1 MTDNLFNSPALYT
14 IAITLIHFIWQGALV
29 AGVLKLLLLATP
41 YTKPQL
47 RYLFASIAMTAC
59 LLLPVLTYA
68 WIYSPD
74 YLHANA
80 AQDPSQLLSP
90 LVEQVGAQQSD
101 WFQNVFEALPFIS
114 IGWAII
120 VFLLALKLCIELVS
134 VNRMHLSGS
143 YLPTDKL
150 QARFEQLVIDMG
162 VQQKPQLLISLKTN
176 VPMAIGWLKPIVL
189 VPASMVSGLSP
200 QQLDMLLLHELAHIR
215 RHDYLVNFVQTL
227 VEITLFFHP
236 AVRWI
241 SKQMRNERE
250 YCSDD
255 LAVAH
260 AGSPVAYAKTLA
272 KTASLCKQHRHS
284 IPSMAMAASGGDLK
298 QRVMRLVDHEHH
310 CSQQDDSGKWLAT
323 MLIIFTLASVA
334 LKPYLTTPF
343 LDTGAGH
350 FTLFQSATEN
360 QAASSVNSNG
370 DFTIPQNSLANK
382 LLQQNSSEE
391 PMMEKV
397 INVDVPVIEKA
408 AIAAKKIETSAPI
421 SNEIV
426 EQRKSIPKSNNVAPS
441 SASERIVKHLPIKKP
456 VIAKVAEATP
466 SKIETTLQNEKPLA
480 TAQAMEELEANIDLL
495 VNQNPYAKQ
504 VSALSNQPA
513 FLEQKF
519 APLTNESVSS
529 DESFKTASEATTLDD
544 ISNRYNNTT
553 AKLLTSYEPKY
564 PSSAK
569 RKGLELDVLV
579 SFTIDRNGR
588 VKNIEFERKN
598 KVNYFRSSIKD
609 AIEKWRFQPALEN
622 GERVE
627 SRMSKIFSF
636 SLMK

>member
-1 MTDNLFNSPALYT
+1 MTDNLFNSPAMYT
-14 IAITLIHFIWQGALV
+14 IAITLIHFIWQGALI
-29 AGVLKLLLLATP
+29 AGVLKLLLSVTP
-41 YTKPQL
+41 ISKPQL
-47 RYLFASIAMTAC
+47 RYLFSSIAMAAC
-59 LLLPVLTYA
+59 LIVPIFTFA

-80 AQDPSQLLSP
+80 SQNSSQILSP
-90 LVEQVGAQQSD
+90 LVEQVASVQSD
-101 WFQNVFEALPFIS
+101 WYQNVFEALPFIS
-114 IGWAII
+114 IGWAVI
-120 VFLLALKLCIELVS
+120 VFLLALKLFIELIS

-150 QARFEQLVIDMG
+150 QNRFEQLIADMALK
-162 VQQKPQLLISLKTN
+162 QQPQLLISLKTN
-176 VPMAIGWLKPIVL
+176 VPMAIGWLKPVVL
-189 VPASMVSGLSP
+189 VPASMVSGLTP
-200 QQLDMLLLHELAHIR
+200 NQLDMLLLHELAHIR
-215 RHDYLVNFVQTL
+215 RHDYIVNFVQTL

-260 AGSPVAYAKTLA
+260 AGNPIAYAKTLA
-272 KTASLCKQHRHS
+272 QTATLCKQHRHS

-343 LDTGAGH
+343 LDKAPGH
-350 FTLFQSATEN
+350 FTLFQSASEN
-360 QAASSVNSNG
+360 QAATSVSHSS
-370 DFTIPQNSLANK
+370 DYTIPQNSLANK
-382 LLQQNSSEE
+382 LLQQNSPEATVS
-391 PMMEKV
+391 K
-397 INVDVPVIEKA
+397 
-408 AIAAKKIETSAPI
+408 
-421 SNEIV
+421 
-426 EQRKSIPKSNNVAPS
+426 
-441 SASERIVKHLPIKKP
+441 
-456 VIAKVAEATP
+456 KVAETGVPKVEVSVEQIAPVEQKQVSKPTINVEKSSIAPKSIAPTVNTEESIQQPVLTEAYTAQIEEVP
-466 SKIETTLQNEKPLA
+466 STVEKTLQESKPLA
-480 TAQAMEELEANIDLL
+480 TMQAMEELEANIDLI

-504 VSALSNQPA
+504 VSALTSQPN

-519 APLTNESVSS
+519 APIELESKAVK
-529 DESFKTASEATTLDD
+529 ESLPLEEKTPASTQTM
-544 ISNRYNNTT
+544 SRYNNSS
-553 AKLLTSYEPKY
+553 AKLLTSFEPKY

-579 SFTIDRNGR
+579 SFTIDRNGH

-609 AIEKWRFQPALEN
+609 AVEKWRFQPALEN

>member
-29 AGVLKLLLLATP
+29 AGVLKLLLLVTP

-101 WFQNVFEALPFIS
+101 WYQNVFEALPFIS

-150 QARFEQLVIDMG
+150 QARFEQLIIDMG

-272 KTASLCKQHRHS
+272 KTATLCKQHRHS

-360 QAASSVNSNG
+360 QAANSVNSDG

-382 LLQQNSSEE
+382 LLQQNNSED
-391 PMMEKV
+391 PIMEKV
-397 INVDVPVIEKA
+397 VDVEIPIVENTATPEKKVETSTPVANQIVEQTKSKSDIVLHNGAEERLVKKQPINKPLTARAEKA
-408 AIAAKKIETSAPI
+408 A
-421 SNEIV
+421 
-426 EQRKSIPKSNNVAPS
+426 
-441 SASERIVKHLPIKKP
+441 
-456 VIAKVAEATP
+456 P
-466 SKIETTLQNEKPLA
+466 SKIETTLQDKKPMA
-480 TAQAMEELEANIDLL
+480 TTQAMEELEANIDLL

-504 VSALSNQPA
+504 ISALGNQPA

-519 APLTNESVSS
+519 APLAKEATPEN
-529 DESFKTASEATTLDD
+529 ESFKIQSEPMTLEDV
-544 ISNRYNNTT
+544 SNRYNNTA

-609 AIEKWRFQPALEN
+609 AVEKWRFQPALEN

>member
-1 MTDNLFNSPALYT
+1 MTDNLFNSPAMYT
-14 IAITLIHFIWQGALV
+14 IAITLIHFIWQGALI
-29 AGVLKLLLLATP
+29 AGVLKLLLSVTP
-41 YTKPQL
+41 ISKPQL
-47 RYLFASIAMTAC
+47 RYLFSSIAMAAC
-59 LLLPVLTYA
+59 LIVPIFTFA

-80 AQDPSQLLSP
+80 SQNSSQILSP
-90 LVEQVGAQQSD
+90 LVEQVASVQSD
-101 WFQNVFEALPFIS
+101 WYQNVFEALPFIS
-114 IGWAII
+114 IGWAVI
-120 VFLLALKLCIELVS
+120 VFLLALKLCIELIS

-150 QARFEQLVIDMG
+150 QNRFEQLVADMALK
-162 VQQKPQLLISLKTN
+162 QQPQLLISLKTN
-176 VPMAIGWLKPIVL
+176 VPMAIGWLKPVVL
-189 VPASMVSGLSP
+189 VPASMVSGLTP
-200 QQLDMLLLHELAHIR
+200 NQLDMLLLHELAHIR
-215 RHDYLVNFVQTL
+215 RHDYIVNFVQTL

-260 AGSPVAYAKTLA
+260 AGNPIAYAKTLA
-272 KTASLCKQHRHS
+272 QTATLCKQHRHS

-343 LDTGAGH
+343 LDKAPGH
-350 FTLFQSATEN
+350 FTLFQSASEN
-360 QAASSVNSNG
+360 QAATRVNHSS
-370 DFTIPQNSLANK
+370 DYTIPQNSLANK
-382 LLQQNSSEE
+382 LLQQNSPEATVSK
-391 PMMEKV
+391 KV
-397 INVDVPVIEKA
+397 TETVVPKVDVSAEQIAPVEQKQVSKPTINVEKSS
-408 AIAAKKIETSAPI
+408 IAP
-421 SNEIV
+421 
-426 EQRKSIPKSNNVAPS
+426 KSIAPTVNTEES
-441 SASERIVKHLPIKKP
+441 IQQPMLTEAYTAQIEEVPSAVEK
-456 VIAKVAEATP
+456 
-466 SKIETTLQNEKPLA
+466 TLQESKPLA
-480 TAQAMEELEANIDLL
+480 TMQAMEELEANIDLI

-504 VSALSNQPA
+504 VSALTSQPN

-519 APLTNESVSS
+519 APIES
-529 DESFKTASEATTLDD
+529 ESKAVKESLALEEKTPASTQTM
-544 ISNRYNNTT
+544 SRYNNSS
-553 AKLLTSYEPKY
+553 AKLLTSFEPKY

-579 SFTIDRNGR
+579 SFTIDRNGH

-609 AIEKWRFQPALEN
+609 AVEKWRFQPALEN

>member
-1 MTDNLFNSPALYT
+1 MIDNLFNSPALYT

-80 AQDPSQLLSP
+80 TQDPSQLLSP

-101 WFQNVFEALPFIS
+101 WYQNVFEALPFIS

-150 QARFEQLVIDMG
+150 QARFEQLIIDMG

-272 KTASLCKQHRHS
+272 KTATLCKQHRHS

-360 QAASSVNSNG
+360 QAANSVNSDG

-382 LLQQNSSEE
+382 LLQQNNSEE
-391 PMMEKV
+391 PIMEKV
-397 INVDVPVIEKA
+397 VDVEIPIVENTATAEKKVETSTPVANQIIEQTKPNSDIVLHNGAEERLVKKQPINKPLNARVEKA
-408 AIAAKKIETSAPI
+408 A
-421 SNEIV
+421 
-426 EQRKSIPKSNNVAPS
+426 
-441 SASERIVKHLPIKKP
+441 
-456 VIAKVAEATP
+456 P
-466 SKIETTLQNEKPLA
+466 SKIETTLQDKKPM
-480 TAQAMEELEANIDLL
+480 TTTQAMEELEANIDLL

-504 VSALSNQPA
+504 ISALGNQPA

-519 APLTNESVSS
+519 APLANEATPEN
-529 DESFKTASEATTLDD
+529 ESFKIKSEPMTLEDV
-544 ISNRYNNTT
+544 SNRYNNTA

-609 AIEKWRFQPALEN
+609 AVEKWRFQPALEN

-627 SRMSKIFSF
+627 SHMSKIFSF

>member
-1 MTDNLFNSPALYT
+1 MTDNLFNSPAMYT
-14 IAITLIHFIWQGALV
+14 IAITLIHFIWQGALI
-29 AGVLKLLLLATP
+29 AGVLKLLLSVTP
-41 YTKPQL
+41 ISKPQL
-47 RYLFASIAMTAC
+47 RYLFSSIAMAAC
-59 LLLPVLTYA
+59 LIVPIFTFA

-80 AQDPSQLLSP
+80 SQNSSQILSP
-90 LVEQVGAQQSD
+90 LVEQVASVQSD
-101 WFQNVFEALPFIS
+101 WYQNVFEALPFIS
-114 IGWAII
+114 IGWAVI
-120 VFLLALKLCIELVS
+120 VFLLALKLCIELIS

-150 QARFEQLVIDMG
+150 QNRFEQLVADMALK
-162 VQQKPQLLISLKTN
+162 QQPQLLISLKTN
-176 VPMAIGWLKPIVL
+176 VPMAIGWLKPVVL
-189 VPASMVSGLSP
+189 VPASMVSGLTP
-200 QQLDMLLLHELAHIR
+200 NQLDMLLLHELAHIR
-215 RHDYLVNFVQTL
+215 RHDYIVNFVQTL

-260 AGSPVAYAKTLA
+260 AGNPIAYAKTLA
-272 KTASLCKQHRHS
+272 QTATLCKQHRHS

-343 LDTGAGH
+343 LDKAPGH
-350 FTLFQSATEN
+350 FTLFQSASEN
-360 QAASSVNSNG
+360 QAATRVNHSS
-370 DFTIPQNSLANK
+370 DYTIPQNSLANK
-382 LLQQNSSEE
+382 LLQQNSPEATVSK
-391 PMMEKV
+391 KV
-397 INVDVPVIEKA
+397 TETVVPKVDVSAEQIAPVEQKQVSKPTINVEKSS
-408 AIAAKKIETSAPI
+408 IAP
-421 SNEIV
+421 
-426 EQRKSIPKSNNVAPS
+426 KSIAPTVNTEES
-441 SASERIVKHLPIKKP
+441 IQQPMLTEAYTAQIEEVPSAVEK
-456 VIAKVAEATP
+456 
-466 SKIETTLQNEKPLA
+466 TLQESKPLA
-480 TAQAMEELEANIDLL
+480 TMQAMEELEANIDLI

-504 VSALSNQPA
+504 VSALTSQPN

-519 APLTNESVSS
+519 APIESESKAVKESLALEEKTPVSTQTMS
-529 DESFKTASEATTLDD
+529 
-544 ISNRYNNTT
+544 RYNNSS
-553 AKLLTSYEPKY
+553 AKLLTSFEPKY

-579 SFTIDRNGR
+579 SFTIDRNGH

-609 AIEKWRFQPALEN
+609 AVEKWRFQPALEN